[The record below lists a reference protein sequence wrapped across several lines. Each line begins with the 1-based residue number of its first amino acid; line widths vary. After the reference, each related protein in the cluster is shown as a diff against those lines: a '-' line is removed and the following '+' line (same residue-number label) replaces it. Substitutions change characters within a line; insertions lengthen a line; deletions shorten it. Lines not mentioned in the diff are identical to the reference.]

1 MIYILVLENKEVIDF
16 IPMNYLEVAITYVV
30 NNASNRNSAK
40 NIKSYIDGCGSYMTP
55 DEHLCI
61 VDSDFDISEL
71 TKLQGALAI
80 FYEKRFKE
88 MTTKA
93 KSFIREKK
101 FKELGI

>member
-1 MIYILVLENKEVIDF
+1 
-16 IPMNYLEVAITYVV
+16 
-30 NNASNRNSAK
+30 
-40 NIKSYIDGCGSYMTP
+40 MTP
-55 DEHLCI
+55 DICI
-61 VDSDFDISEL
+61 VNSDFDISEL

>member
-1 MIYILVLENKEVIDF
+1 MIYILVLENKEVINF

-40 NIKSYIDGCGSYMTP
+40 NIKSHIDGCGYYMTP
-55 DEHLCI
+55 DLCI
-61 VDSDFDISEL
+61 VNSDFDISEL
-71 TKLQGALAI
+71 TKLQGALSI

>member
-1 MIYILVLENKEVIDF
+1 
-16 IPMNYLEVAITYVV
+16 
-30 NNASNRNSAK
+30 
-40 NIKSYIDGCGSYMTP
+40 MTP
-55 DEHLCI
+55 DICI
-61 VDSDFDISEL
+61 VNSDFDISEL
-71 TKLQGALAI
+71 TKLQALTI